1 MGTYKVHIS
10 TFIEEVKAMAESM
23 RGTRLGSSSY
33 EVDKGLRVP
42 VQLTTYVCSEDHRM
56 TFPFYID
63 ADEVP
68 DTWTCECGATA
79 IRIGADVVVPEP
91 PRGRRSHYEIL
102 RERREV
108 SDLANVLHERLSAIR
123 HNSDAQTA

>member
-1 MGTYKVHIS
+1 MP
-10 TFIEEVKAMAESM
+10 ESM

-42 VQLTTYVCSEDHRM
+42 VQLTTYVCPEDHRM

-63 ADEVP
+63 ADEIS
-68 DTWTCECGATA
+68 DTWTCECGAVA
-79 IRIGADVVVPEP
+79 IRVGATVEVAQP

-108 SDLANVLHERLSAIR
+108 PDLANVLHERLLAR
-123 HNSDAQTA
+123 HHDTDVQTA

>member
-1 MGTYKVHIS
+1 MP
-10 TFIEEVKAMAESM
+10 ESM

-42 VQLTTYVCSEDHRM
+42 VQLTTYVCPDEHRM

-63 ADEVP
+63 ADEVS
-68 DTWTCECGATA
+68 DTWTCECGEVAVRVGATVEIPQA
-79 IRIGADVVVPEP
+79 

-102 RERREV
+102 RERRDV
-108 SDLANVLHERLSAIR
+108 PDLANVLHERLIARHHDSDVQSA
-123 HNSDAQTA
+123 